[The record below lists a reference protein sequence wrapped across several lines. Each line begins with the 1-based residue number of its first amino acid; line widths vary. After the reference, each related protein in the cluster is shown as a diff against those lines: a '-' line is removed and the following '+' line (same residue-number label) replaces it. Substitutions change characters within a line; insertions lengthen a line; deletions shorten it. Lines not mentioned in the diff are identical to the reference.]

1 MAHNHRVGM
10 SRYNVM
16 ASTKHYVGDGGT
28 DKGKNEG
35 NTIIDYEN
43 LEKIHMLPYLDCIS
57 KGVCTLE
64 WNQIAF
70 SSLSPNRYSKREA
83 RGIVIQIGKHL
94 IGFTVLMD
102 QTTEVFALFVTS
114 FTYLEFLGEVS
125 MSRIDDAVERILR
138 VKFAAKLFEYPMSD
152 RSLLDIVG
160 CKQHR
165 ELAREAVRKAL
176 VLLKNGKDPRKPFLP
191 LNKNA
196 KKILVAGKHA
206 DDLGYQCGGWAATW
220 EGTRTTI
227 LDAVKEAIGNNNTE
241 FVYEENPTTE
251 SLSGQDFS
259 YAIVAVGEAPYV
271 ESAGDNS
278 DLTIPFKGEELL
290 KQVASEFGIPT
301 LAILISGRPLV
312 LETSVVEASDGL
324 VAGWLPGTEGNGIT
338 DVIFGDYDFHG
349 KLPVSWFKSVDQ
361 FPMDPQQNS
370 YDPLFPLGYGLKCK
384 N

>member
-1 MAHNHRVGM
+1 FP
-10 SRYNVM
+10 
-16 ASTKHYVGDGGT
+16 
-28 DKGKNEG
+28 
-35 NTIIDYEN
+35 
-43 LEKIHMLPYLDCIS
+43 L
-57 KGVCTLE
+57 
-64 WNQIAF
+64 F
-70 SSLSPNRYSKREA
+70 S
-83 RGIVIQIGKHL
+83 G
-94 IGFTVLMD
+94 
-102 QTTEVFALFVTS
+102 
-114 FTYLEFLGEVS
+114 
-125 MSRIDDAVERILR
+125 
-138 VKFAAKLFEYPMSD
+138 
-152 RSLLDIVG
+152 
-160 CKQHR
+160 
-165 ELAREAVRKAL
+165 
-176 VLLKNGKDPRKPFLP
+176 
-191 LNKNA
+191 
-196 KKILVAGKHA
+196 
-206 DDLGYQCGGWAATW
+206 
-220 EGTRTTI
+220 TTI